1 MSEVGTGL
9 WLGIDTATGVCAGVA
24 RQGEVLATGS
34 VPRHNA
40 HAESLMPLVSEV
52 VEQAGITLGDLAG
65 VVVGLGPGPF
75 TGLRVGI
82 VTAQTL
88 AFVLDVPLK
97 GVCSLD
103 VVALQHAATG
113 PTGPYVVATDA
124 RRKELYWA
132 RYAADGTRI
141 GDPEVSPPESLP
153 DLPVVGPGAL
163 AYADVLGDRVVSD
176 GPASVDAGLMA
187 ALGRGLPESGS
198 EPLYL
203 RRPDA
208 EVPTKRKSTL
218 VRPPV
223 RVRRGQR

>member
-113 PTGPYVVATDA
+113 PSGPYLVATDA

-132 RYAADGTRI
+132 AYDARGARTG
-141 GDPEVSPPESLP
+141 GPEVTRPTELP
-153 DLPVVGPGAL
+153 HLPVVGPGAEL
-163 AYADVLGDRVVSD
+163 YPDAVQGGVPYAL
-176 GPASVDAGLMA
+176 DAGVLA
-187 ALGRGLPESGS
+187 AHAERLPDAGT

-208 EVPTKRKSTL
+208 EVPTTVKSAL
-218 VRPPV
+218 P
-223 RVRRGQR
+223 RRHP

>member
-1 MSEVGTGL
+1 MSVVL
-9 WLGIDTATGVCAGVA
+9 ALDTSGDVRVGVA
-24 RQGEVLATGS
+24 RDGAVVATAEVADTRQHVEQLVPLVRDALAT
-34 VPRHNA
+34 
-40 HAESLMPLVSEV
+40 
-52 VEQAGITLGDLAG
+52 AGLGLDDVTA
-65 VVVGLGPGPF
+65 VCVGLGPGPF

-82 VTAQTL
+82 VAAQVL
-88 AFVLDVPLK
+88 AGVRGVPLH

-103 VVALQHAATG
+103 VLAHAYAGGATL
-113 PTGPYVVATDA
+113 PKEFLVATDA

-141 GDPEVSPPESLP
+141 GDPEVSAPEALP

-187 ALGRGLPESGS
+187 ALGRRLPEAGS

-208 EVPTKRKSTL
+208 EVSTKRKSTL